1 MKQVHSHK
9 DVSVAVLGIGLMG
22 ERLAVRLLAAGY
34 SLTAWNRSPEKAQ
47 ALVPH
52 GARVTLTAA
61 EAVRDSQFVILMLEN
76 GRVVGDVLFEQGV
89 AGALQPGA
97 VVIDMSSI
105 GPQEARD
112 HAQRLAELG
121 VQHLDAPV
129 SGGTLGA
136 ERGSLAIM
144 CGGEQ
149 QTFDQA
155 QELFSALGRPV
166 RVGPH
171 GAGQLAKLAN
181 QVIVGTTIGAVAEAL
196 LLARR
201 GGADP
206 ASVIQALAGG
216 FADSPILRLHG
227 QRMVDGDYETRGRAE
242 TQLKDLNNAIIA
254 ADQNGSPTP
263 YAHLTAGLFDE
274 LIRHDGDIDHSGLM
288 REFER
293 RTR

>member
-22 ERLAVRLLAAGY
+22 ERMAVRLLAAGY

-52 GARVTLTAA
+52 GARVALTAA
-61 EAVRDSQFVILMLEN
+61 EAVRDAQFVILMLEN

-149 QTFDQA
+149 QAFDQA
-155 QELFSALGRPV
+155 VELFSALGRPV

-227 QRMVDGDYETRGRAE
+227 QRMVEGDYETRGRAE

>member
-61 EAVRDSQFVILMLEN
+61 EAVRDSRFVILMLEN

-121 VQHLDAPV
+121 VQHLDAQV

-171 GAGQLAKLAN
+171 GAGQLAKRTDPHRSPQRTEQLLGL
-181 QVIVGTTIGAVAEAL
+181 VERL
-196 LLARR
+196 LLATAHDCQRSAFSPQSATGNRR
-201 GGADP
+201 
-206 ASVIQALAGG
+206 IQVR
-216 FADSPILRLHG
+216 S
-227 QRMVDGDYETRGRAE
+227 E
-242 TQLKDLNNAIIA
+242 
-254 ADQNGSPTP
+254 
-263 YAHLTAGLFDE
+263 
-274 LIRHDGDIDHSGLM
+274 
-288 REFER
+288 
-293 RTR
+293 